1 MQGQETPQSPQAAI
15 SAVLDD
21 DDLLGEIII
30 RVTFPTSLVR
40 VALVCKRWLSLASA
54 PAFLRRF
61 RKLHPPSLLGV
72 YVFSM
77 HNNGPRF
84 VPMSQPP
91 ELQAVLHS
99 GSFNLDALIGHVK
112 APECWNGLLLLTSLD
127 HDDEQRTRTV
137 RWPLYPTR
145 NTTILPPVP
154 TFFNLDDGF
163 ICYYWDHD
171 ILPNGGDNA
180 LSFFCLALGYK
191 DQQTIVHLYVLQDDI
206 WAIHSKVVIE
216 IPMIELIT
224 SSLIA
229 DMKIYNLVT
238 VGKTAKLFVLDLVSS
253 SFSLVNLPEDGW
265 TVGLSLTQRT
275 GVHLTHVKDCQL
287 RIWLI
292 VMDTNGVHS
301 WFLVDTIFLR
311 EICANHMIPTRIFED
326 VGDSDLT
333 IHAVWDN
340 SEFVLME
347 LDGVLLYLL
356 DIKRKAARKVYKL
369 TPTDKYFFSVTPVL
383 MVWPPKFPVIKL
395 G

>member
-1 MQGQETPQSPQAAI
+1 MQGQEMPHSPPAAI

-21 DDLLGEIII
+21 DDLLGEIIL

-54 PAFLRRF
+54 PAFLRSF

-77 HNNGPRF
+77 YKNGPRF
-84 VPMSQPP
+84 VPMPQPP

-99 GSFNLDALIGHVK
+99 GSFNLDALIGHVE
-112 APECWNGLLLLTSLD
+112 APQCWNGLLLLTSLD
-127 HDDEQRTRTV
+127 EQGTRTV

-154 TFFNLDDGF
+154 TFFDLDDGF
-163 ICYYWDHD
+163 VGYWDHD
-171 ILPNGGDNA
+171 IFPNGVDNA
-180 LSFFCLALGYK
+180 LSFFCLALGCK
-191 DQQTIVHLYVLQDDI
+191 EQQTIVHLYVLQDDI
-206 WAIHSKVVIE
+206 CAIHTKVVIE
-216 IPMIELIT
+216 IPKVELIT
-224 SSLIA
+224 ASLIS
-229 DMKIYNLVT
+229 DMKIYSLVT
-238 VGKTAKLFVLDLVSS
+238 VGETAKLFVLDLVSS

-265 TVGLSLTQRT
+265 TVGLSLTHGT

-292 VMDTNGVHS
+292 RMDSNGVHS

-326 VGDSDLT
+326 IGDSDLT

-347 LDGVLLYLL
+347 LDGVLYLL
-356 DIKRKAARKVYKL
+356 DIKRKAAREVYKL
-369 TPTDKYFFSVTPVL
+369 TPTEKHFLRVTPVF
-383 MVWPPKFPVIKL
+383 MVWPPKFPEIKL